1 VTTVYFIGPGD
12 VLIQLTQKSQTEGA
26 DA

>member
-1 VTTVYFIGPGD
+1 VYFIGPGD
-12 VLIQLTQKSQTEGA
+12 VLIQLTQKNTTPGA